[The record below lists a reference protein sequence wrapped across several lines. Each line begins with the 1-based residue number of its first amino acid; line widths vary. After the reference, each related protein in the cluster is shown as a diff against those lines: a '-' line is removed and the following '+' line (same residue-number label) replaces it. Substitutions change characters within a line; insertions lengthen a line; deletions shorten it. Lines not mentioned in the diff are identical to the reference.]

1 KRLIGKKFD
10 DTEVQNDIKYLPYPV
25 VNIDGKPHLEL
36 VDEVTKTFNVEE
48 MSAMVLGKMKE
59 TVESYVGKPVTGAV
73 VTVPAYLNDAQRK
86 ATKDAA
92 KIIGLN
98 VLQIINEPTAGALA
112 YSLNKR
118 KILVYDLGGGTF
130 DVSVMEI
137 ENYVFRVLATGGDT
151 HLGGGD
157 FDHAVM
163 QHFIEFTKKKYNKDV
178 RGDSKALGM
187 LRDERCNACSQ
198 ITTKLE
204 AKQIVFHVSSN
215 NCLFKC
221 KSRLFRFTH
230 VVRGVS
236 STTSILEM
244 QVN

>member
-1 KRLIGKKFD
+1 
-10 DTEVQNDIKYLPYPV
+10 
-25 VNIDGKPHLEL
+25 
-36 VDEVTKTFNVEE
+36 
-48 MSAMVLGKMKE
+48 MKE

-112 YSLNKR
+112 YSLKN
-118 KILVYDLGGGTF
+118 
-130 DVSVMEI
+130 S
-137 ENYVFRVLATGGDT
+137 ATGGDT

>member
-25 VNIDGKPHLEL
+25 VNIDGKPHL
-36 VDEVTKTFNVEE
+36 
-48 MSAMVLGKMKE
+48 
-59 TVESYVGKPVTGAV
+59 
-73 VTVPAYLNDAQRK
+73 
-86 ATKDAA
+86 
-92 KIIGLN
+92 
-98 VLQIINEPTAGALA
+98 
-112 YSLNKR
+112 
-118 KILVYDLGGGTF
+118 GGTF